1 MQEMDNDKLLHAARQ
16 MNKSQSL
23 ACAKK
28 LSEHE
33 AVRAMLNAII
43 RESELT
49 IVELIKRV
57 FFGSQNGASF
67 LVTFLRKKSNK
78 INIKQSETPNSNIY

>member
-1 MQEMDNDKLLHAARQ
+1 MQ
-16 MNKSQSL
+16 MNKSSSL

-33 AVRAMLNAII
+33 AVLAKLQSIV
-43 RESELT
+43 RESQLT
-49 IVELIKRV
+49 IVVLTKRV
-57 FFGSQNGASF
+57 FFGTSF

-78 INIKQSETPNSNIY
+78 IKIKQSETPNSNNYY